1 MTDHLNDPPESLELG
16 QLRPAN
22 TSNASLYSPG
32 ANTRTRVRIIMIVNT
47 STTSAKFRLFH
58 DDDGTTYNQTTAIFY
73 DAIVTPGA
81 TVEWTP
87 EKLDM
92 MNSSGNIAVRTDTAN
107 AFTFTLYGEEQ
118 DKRLT

>member
-32 ANTRTRVRIIMIVNT
+32 ANIRTRVRIIMIVNT

-73 DAIVTPGA
+73 DAVVAAGT

-87 EKLDM
+87 VKLDM